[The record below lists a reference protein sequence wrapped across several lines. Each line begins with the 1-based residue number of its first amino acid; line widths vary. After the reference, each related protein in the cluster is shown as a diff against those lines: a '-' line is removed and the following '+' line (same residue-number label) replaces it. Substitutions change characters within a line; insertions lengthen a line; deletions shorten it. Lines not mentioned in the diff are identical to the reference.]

1 MPIIRADHFLQFCVS
16 IQIVIT
22 FAQGIAALGFL
33 GAYLQTV
40 VVGQAAISP
49 VFRLLEEVRLY
60 AEYHRRNLPFA
71 FNRTKMNITKTL
83 THAKILRKIDRKSVV

>member
-22 FAQGIAALGFL
+22 FAQGIAMLGFF
-33 GAYLQTV
+33 GIFLQAV
-40 VVGQAAISP
+40 VEAQAAISP
-49 VFRLLEEVRLY
+49 VFRLLDEVRLY

-71 FNRTKMNITKTL
+71 IDRKKKNITKTL
-83 THAKILRKIDRKSVV
+83 THAKILRKMLPPTM